1 MTRNHPPTR
10 QQGRTLRNLVIAG
23 SVLLGSSVVAACTPH
38 EVGVKHPCPDLSIR
52 GAVAL
57 AKLGLTP
64 DELKAQQHCR

>member
-1 MTRNHPPTR
+1 MTDNHPTTEQR
-10 QQGRTLRNLVIAG
+10 RRTLRNLVLAG
-23 SVLLGSSVVAACTPH
+23 SVLLGSSVVAACNPH